1 MPRLT
6 PRPRPRANK
15 APRPGRPYRR
25 WLPADPAR
33 ADGQLGLS
41 GEQARAASRE
51 ALAERPAVTAK
62 LDEAAAQARDYG
74 ATLRKRHGLQAL
86 HAFAV
91 VALGFERLVWRR
103 L

>member
-1 MPRLT
+1 MLEF
-6 PRPRPRANK
+6 K
-15 APRPGRPYRR
+15 Y
-25 WLPADPAR
+25 LSLKD
-33 ADGQLGLS
+33 LGLS
-41 GEQARAASRE
+41 GEQARAASRDD
-51 ALAERPAVTAK
+51 LAERPAIAAK

-74 ATLRKRHGLQAL
+74 ATLRERLGLHAL